1 MQTYGVCK
9 KCGSSMAVL
18 DIMLEG
24 YDLICMRCGIRE
36 VINRTIQ
43 EAPPCYQ

>member
-1 MQTYGVCK
+1 
-9 KCGSSMAVL
+9 MAVL
-18 DIMLEG
+18 DIFLEG
-24 YDLICMRCGIRE
+24 YDLVCTRCGIRE